1 MICKEVYI
9 DERIEQYVADLV
21 FATRFP
27 ETYKLEHLRPY
38 ISYGGSPRATIS
50 LSLAARSLA
59 FIRQRGYVVPDDVRS
74 VAYDVLRHRI
84 GLTYEAEAADVTTE
98 KIIGEILAT
107 VEVP

>member
-1 MICKEVYI
+1 MQ
-9 DERIEQYVADLV
+9 R
-21 FATRFP
+21 RFP

-50 LSLAARSLA
+50 LALAARSLA